1 MNDKSD
7 KKLAKQLD
15 KFSIIFLKQTEHFNQ
30 S

>member
-1 MNDKSD
+1 MIKAI

-15 KFSIIFLKQTEHFNQ
+15 KFSIILLKQTEHFNQ